1 MIISLLFEKQL
12 NIYIYY
18 LFVSQPLP
26 VESPAAATELERV
39 AEKQR
44 ESLCLEAVIRHGQAV
59 WCVAQSRYSG
69 HSPPFTLIERIN
81 QPITVTHTLTWPLY
95 WPLIGQC
102 DPVQVSNWL
111 ILVHS
116 DLLVLSGLVS
126 GHHSPARVKSSI
138 GKCKKYCVSSKTS
151 NYVFILE
158 LHWHWNFVD
167 LDLSILNIS

>member
-39 AEKQR
+39 AGKQRER
-44 ESLCLEAVIRHGQAV
+44 ESLCLETVIRHGQAV

-81 QPITVTHTLTWPLY
+81 QPITVTHTLT
-95 WPLIGQC
+95 
-102 DPVQVSNWL
+102 
-111 ILVHS
+111 
-116 DLLVLSGLVS
+116 
-126 GHHSPARVKSSI
+126 
-138 GKCKKYCVSSKTS
+138 
-151 NYVFILE
+151 
-158 LHWHWNFVD
+158 
-167 LDLSILNIS
+167 